1 MSFVAK
7 PQTPAQAP
15 ASDTPVK
22 NDGFFP
28 DIDPAAVRAAAR
40 ITGSVT
46 PDRLRAAILG
56 AILAAEEDLR
66 AWSADRR
73 REGFAT
79 LAAVPAPELDGKSA
93 QVIRYHR
100 AIELLTKAEVVER
113 YRDLDTTGAGDRR
126 ADAMEPSADDLR
138 ADATAAIRQI
148 LGRTK
153 TTVELI

>member
-1 MSFVAK
+1 MSFVAN
-7 PQTPAQAP
+7 PRTPAP
-15 ASDTPVK
+15 ASNPEKTVT

-28 DIDPAAVRAAAR
+28 DIVPADVRAAAR
-40 ITGSVT
+40 ITSTVT

-56 AILAAEEDLR
+56 AVMAAEEDLR

-79 LAAVPAPELDGKSA
+79 LAAVPAPELDGKSV
-93 QVIRYHR
+93 QVVRYHR

-113 YRDLDTTGAGDRR
+113 YRDLDTTGAGDRK
-126 ADAMEPSADDLR
+126 ADVMDPSAAELR
-138 ADATAAIRQI
+138 ADATAAIRSI